1 MQAVP
6 DAAVPAREAP
16 YTDGQ
21 LELLKW
27 VALASMFVDH
37 IGRHLLGAGYA
48 TWEFGLGRIAFPLF
62 VLVIALNLARPGD
75 RAGRAARTSRRL
87 ALWCVVSLV
96 PSVMARGE
104 PQMINVLGTL
114 GLGAALCWAIESRAA
129 VALRVLACLAVGVA
143 SNHVEF
149 GLAGVF
155 MVAAIYLW
163 QAHDE
168 PGAALVAVLLFLA
181 TAWLNRSFGGLYGLL
196 GTLACLPIAW
206 VARHVPAQIPRL
218 KHLFYLVYPLH
229 LAAIGVAKRM
239 V

>member
-1 MQAVP
+1 MQAAP
-6 DAAVPAREAP
+6 HAAVPAREAP

-37 IGRHLLGAGYA
+37 IGRHLLGAGYS

-62 VLVIALNLARPGD
+62 VLVIGLNLARPGD
-75 RAGRAARTSRRL
+75 RAARAARTTQRL
-87 ALWCVVSLV
+87 AFWCVVSLV

-114 GLGAALCWAIESRAA
+114 GLGAALCWAIESRATIP
-129 VALRVLACLAVGVA
+129 LRVLACLAVAVA

-155 MVAAIYLW
+155 LVAAIYLW

-181 TAWLNRSFGGLYGLL
+181 TAWLNRTFGGVYGLL
-196 GTLACLPIAW
+196 GTLACVPIALL
-206 VARHVPAQIPRL
+206 ARQVPARVPRL
-218 KHLFYLVYPLH
+218 KLAFYLIYPLH
-229 LAAIGVAKRM
+229 LALIGVAKRM
-239 V
+239 P